1 MSFPS
6 REEYMARWDG
16 LNRRKFPRV
25 IYPCLVVIQN
35 GEVHTR
41 DVILTHTENIGIGG
55 VCVILKTDLK
65 MFSHVD
71 LELDLLDLENHI
83 RCQGKVVWNVQRKDN
98 AKDKPLFYDIG
109 IEFEDLDVKEQ
120 ERLDR
125 IVKRL
130 VKNAKELL
138 SP

>member
-35 GEVHTR
+35 GEVQAK
-41 DVILTHTENIGIGG
+41 DIILTHTENIGIGG

-83 RCQGKVVWNVQRKDN
+83 RCQGKVVWNVQRKDD